1 MKMRKARKG
10 FKMVKTKTVYY
21 TYFGKMPKI
30 RYAWHFMRKG
40 ESK

>member
-10 FKMVKTKTVYY
+10 FKMVTIKTIYY
-21 TYFGKMPKI
+21 TYFGMMPKI
-30 RYAWHFMRKG
+30 RYTWHFMRKG